1 MATGFNLF
9 QQATAASS
17 DSSHNR
23 LQVDANGVLQLV
35 NSAGVAYPV
44 GSFYLF
50 TELVDISA
58 AGSGFIAVPAVGV
71 VTTLQTC
78 IAKAITS
85 GDAVMTAEIDDT
97 AITGISITVA
107 NSGSA
112 PGDVD
117 TGTATALNVLAVG
130 NALEM
135 KTNNG
140 SSTVV
145 VVTGVFTVERRAS

>member
-9 QQATAASS
+9 QQATSASS
-17 DSSHNR
+17 DSNHNR

-35 NSAGVAYPV
+35 NSSGTAFPV
-44 GSFYLF
+44 GSYYLF

-58 AGSGFIAVPAVGV
+58 AGSGFIACPAVGV
-71 VTTLQTC
+71 VTLLQTC

-85 GDAVMTAEIDDT
+85 VDAIITAEIDDV

-107 NSGSA
+107 YTSSA

-117 TGTATALNVLAVG
+117 VDIATAANVLAIG

-135 KTNNG
+135 KTNNA
-140 SSTVV
+140 SSTAS

>member
-1 MATGFNLF
+1 MATGFNLK
-9 QQATAASS
+9 QEATSAAI
-17 DSSHNR
+17 DAQHTR

-35 NSAGVAYPV
+35 NSAGTAFPV

-71 VTTLQTC
+71 ISTLQTC

-85 GDAVMTAEIDDT
+85 GDAVITAEIDDT

-107 NSGSA
+107 NAGSA

-117 TGTATALNVLAVG
+117 TGTATALNVIAVG
-130 NALEM
+130 EALEM

-145 VVTGVFTVERRAS
+145 VVTGTFTVERRAA